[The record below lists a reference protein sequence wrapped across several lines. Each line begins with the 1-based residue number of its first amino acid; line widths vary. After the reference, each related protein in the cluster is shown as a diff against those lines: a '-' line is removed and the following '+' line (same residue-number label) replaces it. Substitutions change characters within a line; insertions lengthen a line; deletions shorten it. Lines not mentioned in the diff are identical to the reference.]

1 MKPILL
7 CMMLFV
13 LPAQAAVPDAQ
24 VKDVAK
30 ELACLCGTC
39 PRRPLHECICGTAD
53 AHRATIRKALEAGQT
68 KDMIIAGFIQ
78 QFGKETLS
86 TPPAEGFNLLAWIMP
101 FAVLILGGGIVRAV
115 IRNWSRTRPPAFTT
129 PPESENPSNDPYLTR
144 LEQDLK
150 EHDS

>member
-7 CMMLFV
+7 CIALMLSA
-13 LPAQAAVPDAQ
+13 LPVRAAVPEAQ

-39 PRRPLHECICGTAD
+39 PRRPLHECTCGTAD

-101 FAVLILGGGIVRAV
+101 FAFLIIGGGIVRAV
-115 IRNWSRTRPPAFTT
+115 IRNWSRTQPPAST
-129 PPESENPSNDPYLTR
+129 PSPESPSNNPYLTR

-150 EHDS
+150 ERDL